1 MCEPQLLRDYSRK
14 ETAPD
19 KPDILKGEIRLQ
31 TQKLWFEDLETDENR
46 ALPWTLQRDSAA
58 LLLVDLENEL
68 LEEGAIMEVPDGR
81 RIIPT
86 VKRLLEACRGLG
98 VPVIYTRMVH
108 QSARVAPRIYELFP
122 YLEGK
127 AYVPGSKGVEIYPEV
142 RPAPEEPVVDKTQ
155 YSAFFGTNLEDVIRS
170 IKADKGAID
179 TLIFAG
185 VVSHV
190 CVDCTLRD
198 AFYRGYRVVLVED
211 GCAGWDSAMHEATV
225 FGVRT
230 LYGRVSSCEGVL
242 QDLRST

>member
-1 MCEPQLLRDYSRK
+1 MR
-14 ETAPD
+14 A
-19 KPDILKGEIRLQ
+19 
-31 TQKLWFEDLETDENR
+31 QKLWFEELETDGDR
-46 ALPWTLQRDSAA
+46 VLPWMLQRDSAA

-68 LEEGAIMEVPDGR
+68 LVEGAIMEIPDGR

-86 VKRLLEACRGLG
+86 VKKLLEACRELG

-108 QSARVAPRIYELFP
+108 QSACSAPRIYELFP
-122 YLEGK
+122 HLKGK
-127 AYVPGSKGVEIYPEV
+127 AYVPGSQGVEIYPEV

-155 YSAFFGTNLEDVIRS
+155 YSAFFGTNLDGVIRS
-170 IKADKGAID
+170 IKGDKGAIE

-211 GCAGWDSAMHEATV
+211 GCAGWDSAMHEATLR
-225 FGVRT
+225 GVRT
-230 LYGRVSSCEGVL
+230 LYGHVLSCDGVL
-242 QDLRST
+242 RHLRSA